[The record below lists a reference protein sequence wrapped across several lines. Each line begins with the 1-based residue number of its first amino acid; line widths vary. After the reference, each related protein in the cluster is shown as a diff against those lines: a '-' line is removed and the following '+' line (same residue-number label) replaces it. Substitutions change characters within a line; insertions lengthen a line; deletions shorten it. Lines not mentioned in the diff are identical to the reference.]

1 MIQIIQRDSIG
12 VGGSGR
18 LCASHLSLKRIEWFT
33 CPGFPDADRALH
45 ALYPQSMNTGNR
57 KGGSNMATLL
67 RTIRLVV
74 IAVAAMALVAPAAQ
88 ARPIGVPAPSMHT
101 HTAVRTSILKDKLQL
116 PPPVIKTSV
125 SRAPAIVASESGFSW
140 TDAVIG
146 AAFATILIGLGI
158 SGMQMN
164 HRRTA
169 HV

>member
-1 MIQIIQRDSIG
+1 MQI
-12 VGGSGR
+12 
-18 LCASHLSLKRIEWFT
+18 
-33 CPGFPDADRALH
+33 
-45 ALYPQSMNTGNR
+45 GNR
-57 KGGSNMATLL
+57 NGGIMATLH

-74 IAVAAMALVAPAAQ
+74 IAVAAIALVVPAAQ
-88 ARPIGVPAPSMHT
+88 ARPIGVPVPTMHT
-101 HTAVRTSILKDKLQL
+101 HAQVRSSILKDKLHL
-116 PPPVIKTSV
+116 PPPVITMSV
-125 SRAPAIVASESGFSW
+125 SRPPTVVASKSGFNW

>member
-1 MIQIIQRDSIG
+1 MNIG
-12 VGGSGR
+12 DQ
-18 LCASHLSLKRIEWFT
+18 K
-33 CPGFPDADRALH
+33 
-45 ALYPQSMNTGNR
+45 
-57 KGGSNMATLL
+57 GSNMATLL

-88 ARPIGVPAPSMHT
+88 ARPIGVPVPTMHT
-101 HTAVRTSILKDKLQL
+101 HTPVRSSILKDKLQL
-116 PPPVIKTSV
+116 PPPVITMSV
-125 SRAPAIVASESGFSW
+125 SRPPTTVASESGFNW

>member
-1 MIQIIQRDSIG
+1 
-12 VGGSGR
+12 
-18 LCASHLSLKRIEWFT
+18 
-33 CPGFPDADRALH
+33 
-45 ALYPQSMNTGNR
+45 
-57 KGGSNMATLL
+57 MATLL

-88 ARPIGVPAPSMHT
+88 ARPIGIPVPTMHT
-101 HTAVRTSILKDKLQL
+101 HTPVRTSILKDKLQL
-116 PPPVIKTSV
+116 DRPVTRTTMSHSIPTI
-125 SRAPAIVASESGFSW
+125 AASDSGFNW

-158 SGMQMN
+158 SGMQVN

>member
-1 MIQIIQRDSIG
+1 MDIR
-12 VGGSGR
+12 
-18 LCASHLSLKRIEWFT
+18 
-33 CPGFPDADRALH
+33 
-45 ALYPQSMNTGNR
+45 NR
-57 KGGSNMATLL
+57 KGVNMGTLL

-88 ARPIGVPAPSMHT
+88 ARPIGVPVPTMHT
-101 HTAVRTSILKDKLQL
+101 HTPVRSSILKDKLQL
-116 PPPVIKTSV
+116 PPPVITMSV
-125 SRAPAIVASESGFSW
+125 SRPPTVVASESGFNW

>member
-1 MIQIIQRDSIG
+1 MKVD
-12 VGGSGR
+12 
-18 LCASHLSLKRIEWFT
+18 
-33 CPGFPDADRALH
+33 
-45 ALYPQSMNTGNR
+45 NR
-57 KGGSNMATLL
+57 KGSIMPTLN

-74 IAVAAMALVAPAAQ
+74 VAVAAMALVVPAAQ
-88 ARPIGVPAPSMHT
+88 ARPIGLPVPTMHT
-101 HTAVRTSILKDKLQL
+101 HTPVPTSILKDKLHL
-116 PPPVIKTSV
+116 PPPVITMSV
-125 SRAPAIVASESGFSW
+125 SRPPTVVASESGFNW